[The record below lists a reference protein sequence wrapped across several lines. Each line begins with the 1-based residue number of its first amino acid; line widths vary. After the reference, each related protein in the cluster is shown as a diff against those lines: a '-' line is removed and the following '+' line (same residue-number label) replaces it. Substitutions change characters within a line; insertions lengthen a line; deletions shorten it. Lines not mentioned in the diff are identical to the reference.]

1 MQNSKFGNELVQ
13 LAFHI
18 VPQILWALGI
28 ILLTRL
34 AIGFVGGIT
43 RKTLRGIEPTLGKFI
58 VQAVEV
64 FTLLVGIIAAL
75 NAIGIQATSIV
86 AVIGAAGLAI
96 GLAWQNTL
104 SHFAAGVM
112 LISLRPFEVGDL
124 IETSGIPGASGVT
137 GVVDAIG
144 IFSTTLHTA
153 DHVRITI
160 PNSHLFNGTVKNM
173 TTLGTRRVDIEVNI
187 GDRAIGTTISQLLDV
202 VKCHPLVLD
211 DPYPTC
217 LVISL
222 SKDGTIISLR
232 PWCAALAYE
241 QARSQIQQVIKETL
255 DHHIPTAAIVD
266 NPIIENQSSTM
277 A

>member
-1 MQNSKFGNELVQ
+1 MQNSQFWKELLQ

-18 VPQILWALGI
+18 VPQILWAVGI

-112 LISLRPFEVGDL
+112 LISLRPFEVGDV
-124 IETSGIPGASGVT
+124 IETSGIPGATGVA

-144 IFSTTLHTA
+144 IFSTTLHTP
-153 DHVRITI
+153 DNVRITI
-160 PNSHLFNGTVKNM
+160 PNSQLFNGTVKNM
-173 TTLGTRRVDIEVNI
+173 TALGTRRVDIEVNI
-187 GDRAIGTTISQLLDV
+187 GDRAIGTTISELLDV
-202 VKCHPLVLD
+202 VKSHPLVLD
-211 DPYPTC
+211 DPSPTC
-217 LVISL
+217 LVTSL
-222 SKDGTIISLR
+222 SHDGTIINLR

-241 QARSQIQQVIKETL
+241 PARSQVQQLIKESL
-255 DHHIPTAAIVD
+255 DRNIPSAMID
-266 NPIIENQSSTM
+266 DQII
-277 A
+277 